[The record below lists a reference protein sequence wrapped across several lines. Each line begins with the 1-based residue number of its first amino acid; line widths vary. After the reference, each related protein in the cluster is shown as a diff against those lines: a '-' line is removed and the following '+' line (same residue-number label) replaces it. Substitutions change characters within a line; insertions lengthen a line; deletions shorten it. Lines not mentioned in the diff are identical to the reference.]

1 MSTTINFPF
10 RTGTDKFEQYYLI
23 SSTRTVPLPE
33 FPYFKFLERA
43 NWLLNLLADEGFK
56 KSCRRVRILLQNSC
70 GSVELI
76 PQHTNTMSVYNSPQ
90 VVSYFKWILNADEVA
105 FITNASSPVF
115 LILAG
120 TPKVYFRSDTYK
132 EINLTANE
140 LNIKSLETTSTHNLV
155 MDTSWENCLHISI
168 SRSFLMHYH
177 KAYKVSLNASGKL
190 FWFVLPRQARQ
201 TMKTLAPS
209 RYAKCIEETLKQVTV
224 CKGSKGAMF
233 SQNIVLLVIFLL
245 WKKLLICSSQLLA
258 CNEITMLSR
267 MIW

>member
-155 MDTSWENCLHISI
+155 MDTS
-168 SRSFLMHYH
+168 
-177 KAYKVSLNASGKL
+177 
-190 FWFVLPRQARQ
+190 
-201 TMKTLAPS
+201 
-209 RYAKCIEETLKQVTV
+209 
-224 CKGSKGAMF
+224 
-233 SQNIVLLVIFLL
+233 
-245 WKKLLICSSQLLA
+245 
-258 CNEITMLSR
+258 
-267 MIW
+267 